1 MTTKYLGWALLRSDL
16 NFTPISVGL
25 CGVVLLAF
33 AVLNLESVLWLTV
46 LSWVYVGELTFADST
61 VENSE
66 CIKDVFWVIAG
77 DIIEGKHGRE
87 EMQSALFMYLLS
99 VCKWKV
105 CL

>member
-1 MTTKYLGWALLRSDL
+1 MLRSDL

-66 CIKDVFWVIAG
+66 CIKDVF
-77 DIIEGKHGRE
+77 
-87 EMQSALFMYLLS
+87 
-99 VCKWKV
+99 
-105 CL
+105 